1 MCYQVSLGYDKMSIS
16 AHYQIPFGEELSWEP
31 IFYESGFN
39 FPQWPVISDY
49 GQTKFSLM
57 RWGLIP
63 GWVSDRQKAMELRS
77 HTLNAVSETAAEKPS
92 FRTAMKQFPV
102 VIPVGGFFENRHE
115 GKSRIPYFISGKG
128 ERILSLAGIADIWK
142 ESETQS
148 VIYSFSILT
157 CRAEGIMAKVHNS
170 KLRSP
175 LVLSAD
181 KWREWLNT
189 GVDVKDRLKL
199 GAHPDEI
206 LQACKIKPDFNKTKT
221 NKNQELYLQPW
232 QEPEFPEGLF

>member
-1 MCYQVSLGYDKMSIS
+1 
-16 AHYQIPFGEELSWEP
+16 
-31 IFYESGFN
+31 
-39 FPQWPVISDY
+39 
-49 GQTKFSLM
+49 
-57 RWGLIP
+57 
-63 GWVSDRQKAMELRS
+63 
-77 HTLNAVSETAAEKPS
+77 
-92 FRTAMKQFPV
+92 
-102 VIPVGGFFENRHE
+102 
-115 GKSRIPYFISGKG
+115 
-128 ERILSLAGIADIWK
+128 
-142 ESETQS
+142 
-148 VIYSFSILT
+148 
-157 CRAEGIMAKVHNS
+157 MAKVHNS